1 MHIADFLYVTFN
13 LLDGTY
19 KPYNKPNHQLL
30 YVNTS
35 SNHSPQIIKQLPIS
49 ISHRLSNNSSK
60 KQVFDMS
67 KHGYEK
73 ALRESGYENVTLIY
87 RDKKDIKQKRE
98 VTPVTSSGLIHLLT
112 KMFAPT

>member
-1 MHIADFLYVTFN
+1 
-13 LLDGTY
+13 
-19 KPYNKPNHQLL
+19 
-30 YVNTS
+30 
-35 SNHSPQIIKQLPIS
+35 
-49 ISHRLSNNSSK
+49 
-60 KQVFDMS
+60 MS